1 MMDYW
6 AKLFWLPFGGSFGIS
21 LLATTMTI
29 LVFRHFGWV
38 VDPKKIN
45 HPAHTHQE
53 SVPKGGGIPLW
64 LSVMTVA
71 LLYLPL
77 DKHLAAILLAL
88 TLTVVVGVIDDI
100 KPISP
105 KIRLSINLLSALVVV
120 GAGIGI
126 AFVTNPLGGGIID
139 LSQPRLSFNFYGVH
153 EIWLLPDLF
162 ALIWI
167 PFVMNAVNWSS
178 GIDGQA
184 SGMLGIAA
192 LVIGMLSL
200 SYSAD
205 ITQWNVAILAF
216 ALAGALFGIAVFHFY
231 PQQIMPGYGA
241 TTGAGLLLAVLAIL
255 STTKIGTSLVLLG
268 VPLLD
273 AIYTI
278 ARRIIN
284 RKSPLL
290 GDRGH
295 LHHKLLDL
303 GWGKRRI
310 SLFYWV
316 TTAIMGLVALKL
328 DASYKIFAIL
338 GLAIIMTGMFLWIYS
353 GGFSKQSVRGNG

>member
-1 MMDYW
+1 MDYW
-6 AKLFWLPFGGSFGIS
+6 TRLFWLPFGSSLGIS
-21 LLATTMTI
+21 LLVTTLTI
-29 LVFRHFGWV
+29 LIFRHFGWV

-45 HPAHTHQE
+45 HPAHTHKE
-53 SVPKGGGIPLW
+53 SVPKGGGIPL
-64 LSVMTVA
+64 LISVATIA

-77 DKHLAAILLAL
+77 DKHLIAILVAL
-88 TLTVVVGVIDDI
+88 TLTVVVGVVDDV

-105 KIRLSINLLSALVVV
+105 KIRLFVNLLSALVVV

-126 AFVTNPLGGGIID
+126 AFVTNPFGQGVID
-139 LSQPRLSFNFYGVH
+139 LSHPRISFNLWGVH

-184 SGMLGIAA
+184 SGMLAIAA
-192 LVIGMLSL
+192 MVIGLLSL
-200 SYSAD
+200 NYSAD

-216 ALAGALFGIAVFHFY
+216 ALAGAMLGIAIFHFY

-255 STTKIGTSLVLLG
+255 STTKIGTSLMVLG

-273 AIYTI
+273 AVYTI
-278 ARRIIN
+278 GRRIISK
-284 RKSPLL
+284 KSPLL

-310 SLFYWV
+310 SVFYWI
-316 TTAIMGLVALKL
+316 TTAVLGLIALKL
-328 DASYKIFAIL
+328 NAGLKIFAIL
-338 GLAIIMTGMFLWIYS
+338 CLAAVMAGMFLWIYF
-353 GGFSKQSVRGNG
+353 GGFLKRYARGNG